1 MLTSRRKALTGK
13 ILANNI
19 SKVKLALTDGS
30 SWRGSL
36 NEDNQADS
44 ASIALDRSSSWELT
58 ANSYV
63 TSISDKDA
71 SFANIK
77 SNGHNIYYAAS
88 QNSALAGRTI
98 DLPGGGKL
106 LPQTKG

>member
-19 SKVKLALTDGS
+19 SKVKLALTNGS

-77 SNGHNIYYAAS
+77 SNGHNIYYDAS

-98 DLPGGGKL
+98 DLPGGKL